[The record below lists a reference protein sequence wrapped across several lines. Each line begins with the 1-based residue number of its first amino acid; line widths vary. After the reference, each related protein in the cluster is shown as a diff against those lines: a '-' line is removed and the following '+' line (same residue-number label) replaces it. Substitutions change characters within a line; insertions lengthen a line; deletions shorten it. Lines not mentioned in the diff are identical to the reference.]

1 MTLLESF
8 RGKWELAILNRIEV
22 SYLKGVDYML
32 NFYYHKQDM
41 QTLIAFCVRKTKTT
55 GKNLLI
61 ALALIVLLTAP
72 FAAVSANSNSDLQ
85 NKINALNE
93 EVKKNQATLDEISG
107 QANTLQN
114 KVDSLNAEINSLQAK
129 IDLANLQ
136 IEQTNQQIAVTKEKL
151 DKQKKIMY
159 ENARTLYK
167 EGDVSTIEILASSD
181 NFSEFVNRQEY
192 LTKVKENVNAAAREV
207 VALKTQLEKKIEA
220 LKNFK
225 IEQEVQAKLI
235 GYKRDEQA
243 QLLSETRGQE
253 SRYQSIVSA
262 NKAAIAQTQAELN
275 SRMVGSSGGNFG
287 SGSYPYASACMNPYL
302 SPDQIGLHNCGVDSG
317 GYFYRQ
323 CTSYAYWRRGNLG
336 RAVPG
341 FWGDA
346 GNWAY
351 SARAAGYNV
360 NTSPAVGAIGVM
372 GGGYGHVFIVEQVID
387 SNRVIASQYNFSG
400 ANGGQWGN
408 YSVVTLNT
416 SGLQFIHDR

>member
-1 MTLLESF
+1 
-8 RGKWELAILNRIEV
+8 
-22 SYLKGVDYML
+22 ML
-32 NFYYHKQDM
+32 NIYYHKHDM
-41 QTLIAFCVRKTKTT
+41 QTLFAFCVRKTKTT
-55 GKNLLI
+55 GKNFLLI
-61 ALALIVLLTAP
+61 TALLGLLVAP
-72 FAAVSANSNSDLQ
+72 FAAVSANSSSDLQ

-93 EVKKNQATLDEISG
+93 EVKKNQATLNDISG

-136 IEQTNQQIAVTKEKL
+136 IQQTNDQIVITKERL

-207 VALKTQLEKKIEA
+207 VALKTQLEKKIED

-225 IEQEVQAKLI
+225 IEQETQAKLI
-235 GYKRDEQA
+235 SYKRDEQA
-243 QLLSETRGQE
+243 VLLSETRGQE
-253 SRYQSIVSA
+253 SQYQAIVSA

-275 SRMVGSSGGNFG
+275 SRVVGGSGGGNFG
-287 SGSYPYASACMNPYL
+287 SGSYPYANACMNPYL
-302 SPDQIGLHNCGVDSG
+302 SPDLIGLHNCGVDAG
-317 GYFYRQ
+317 GYFQRQ

-346 GNWAY
+346 GSWAY
-351 SARAAGYNV
+351 SASAAGYNV
-360 NTSPAVGAIGVM
+360 NSTPAVGAIGVM

-387 SNRVIASQYNFSG
+387 SNRVVASQYNFSG
-400 ANGGQWGN
+400 ANGGQWGM